1 MKSQM
6 PQATKNAYILTIIIL
21 GITLFC
27 LIWIFTT
34 GASAKKTTESPT
46 THKHL
51 IGDIYQNGTLIESIS
66 LDAVT
71 ESYSFTITGEN
82 NCTNQ
87 IEVRPGCIGII
98 SASCPDK
105 LCVHQGFIDSGLLPI
120 TCLPNRLVIQI
131 RTENTTADS
140 FSPDITTY

>member
-1 MKSQM
+1 MKYHM
-6 PQATKNAYILTIIIL
+6 PQTNKNAYILIVIIL
-21 GITLFC
+21 GITLLC
-27 LIWIFTT
+27 LIRIFTT
-34 GASAKKTTESPT
+34 GVSAPKNTDSPT
-46 THKHL
+46 AHKH
-51 IGDIYQNGTLIESIS
+51 IIADIYQNGTLLQSIS

-71 ESYSFTITGEN
+71 ENYRLTVTGEN
-82 NCTNQ
+82 NCTNE

-105 LCVHQGFIDSGLLPI
+105 LCVHQGFIDSGLLPV

-131 RTENTTADS
+131 RKEDTPSDS